1 MSATAATTA
10 TIIRPELA
18 TRLVGAMLVLL
29 GIAAII
35 MPDRLPA
42 IVAAPL
48 AGGDA
53 IAAAI
58 NNGIDAFVS
67 VFKPTLHAA
76 VTEDCVPP
84 SPARRL
90 LPARLV

>member
-1 MSATAATTA
+1 MSATAATPA

-67 VFKPTLHAA
+67 VFKPTLRAIAGALDWA
-76 VTEDCVPP
+76 VR
-84 SPARRL
+84 SL
-90 LPARLV
+90 Q

>member
-1 MSATAATTA
+1 PAEHSGQHPQPATSTLCIATGISWMSVAVTTQG
-10 TIIRPELA
+10 TIIRGELA
-18 TRLVGAMLVLL
+18 TRLAGAVMVLL

-53 IAAAI
+53 IA
-58 NNGIDAFVS
+58 
-67 VFKPTLHAA
+67 
-76 VTEDCVPP
+76 
-84 SPARRL
+84 
-90 LPARLV
+90 